1 MKNLMKI
8 AGLSILA
15 LCLASSSW
23 AGGSSCSSE
32 KASSE
37 KVSEG
42 SHCTMKST
50 STSSASHEACTVK
63 ANQVIYSFAV
73 PSVECDKCVEAI
85 QKAAMAKTGVACA
98 HVDITTH
105 TAYIIAD
112 KKVSEKDLAKV
123 IADAGYKNKFTGQ
136 GKNVQAAFAKA
147 IASGDKGVS
156 CCAKNKDKA

>member
-23 AGGSSCSSE
+23 AGGSSCSS
-32 KASSE
+32 SSE

-42 SHCTMKST
+42 SHCTMKSN
-50 STSSASHEACTVK
+50 TSSASHEACTIK

-98 HVDITTH
+98 HVDISTH

-112 KKVSEKDLAKV
+112 KKVSQKDLAKV
-123 IADAGYKNKFTGQ
+123 IADAGYKNKFNGQ
-136 GKNVQAAFAKA
+136 GKKVQAEFAKA
-147 IASGDKGVS
+147 VASGDKGVS
-156 CCAKNKDKA
+156 CCAKSKDKA

>member
-23 AGGSSCSSE
+23 AGGSSCSS
-32 KASSE
+32 SSE

-42 SHCTMKST
+42 SHCTMKSS
-50 STSSASHEACTVK
+50 STSSATHEACTVK

-73 PSVECDKCVEAI
+73 PSVECDKCVETI

-147 IASGDKGVS
+147 IAAGDKGVS

>member
-23 AGGSSCSSE
+23 AGGSSCSS
-32 KASSE
+32 SSE

-42 SHCTMKST
+42 SHCTMKSQHVQRRPMRR
-50 STSSASHEACTVK
+50 APIK

-98 HVDITTH
+98 HVDISTH

-112 KKVSEKDLAKV
+112 KKVSQKDLAKV
-123 IADAGYKNKFTGQ
+123 IADAGYKNKFNGQ
-136 GKNVQAAFAKA
+136 GKKVQAEFAKA
-147 IASGDKGVS
+147 VASGDKGVS
-156 CCAKNKDKA
+156 CCAKSKDKA

>member
-32 KASSE
+32 K
-37 KVSEG
+37 VSEG
-42 SHCTMKST
+42 SHCTMKS
-50 STSSASHEACTVK
+50 SNTSSAAHEACTIK

-147 IASGDKGVS
+147 IAAGDKGVS
-156 CCAKNKDKA
+156 NCAKNKDKA

>member
-32 KASSE
+32 K
-37 KVSEG
+37 VSEG
-42 SHCTMKST
+42 SHCTMKS
-50 STSSASHEACTVK
+50 SNTSSAAHEACTIK

-73 PSVECDKCVEAI
+73 PSVECDKCVETI

-112 KKVSEKDLAKV
+112 KKVSQKDLAKV

-136 GKNVQAAFAKA
+136 GDKVQAAFAKA